1 MPPHYVLANATF
13 AGGATVI
20 NHGSGSVTLNGI
32 SPGQLTAGDFISP
45 ERERAGSASADAA
58 ACLRLARNGC

>member
-1 MPPHYVLANATF
+1 VLANATF

-32 SPGQLTAGDFISP
+32 SPG
-45 ERERAGSASADAA
+45 
-58 ACLRLARNGC
+58 N